1 MEVRET
7 MSASNNELIA
17 PTAVVTCFIIK
28 RSVSGSDSVLLV
40 RRSDRVRTYR
50 GHWAAISGY
59 LEAGATP
66 LEQAHEELREE
77 LGLSEQDVELVRIGE
92 PLTFRDSDLGITWT
106 VHPFL
111 FRLHEDSEIHTDWE
125 ASASRW
131 MTPEEMATLPTVPN
145 LRETLARV
153 YPDGESV

>member
-1 MEVRET
+1 MSET
-7 MSASNNELIA
+7 PPPPTS
-17 PTAVVTCFIIK
+17 TAVVTCFVM
-28 RSVSGSDSVLLV
+28 RQSRDRFDEVLLV

-66 LEQAHEELREE
+66 LEQAREELREE
-77 LGLSEQDVELVRIGE
+77 LGLDDEGVILIRAGE
-92 PLTFRDSDLGITWT
+92 PLAFTDDAIGVIWT

-111 FRLHEDSEIHTDWE
+111 FRLREGSEIRTDWE

-131 MTPEEMATLPTVPN
+131 MTPAEMEALPTVPM
-145 LRETLARV
+145 LREALARV
-153 YPDGESV
+153 YPSGGEP